1 MSQKLINY
9 CQLAQAALEEENQSS
24 AEKFIELALQEEGG
38 IEHPY
43 ALEVTAMLMQNLGD
57 FDSAKECL
65 DRAVDTDKMHLADKI
80 NQNDKSV
87 DHNGIIRRMLALS
100 ELYEGKEAFEL
111 NKTALELNQEYN
123 KENTSL
129 NSEICAACAEL
140 YLSSL
145 CMEADAETQC
155 NIFSEQAVKF
165 NQDNADAWRVRASYF
180 MSNEDLVQSK
190 ICLQKSLEL
199 IKNDSIRDKLTNSQ
213 TTRILQLCIEHSF
226 FKEAIG

>member
-43 ALEVTAMLMQNLGD
+43 ALEVTAMLMQSLGD
-57 FDSAKECL
+57 FDAAKECL

-80 NQNDKSV
+80 NQNDKTV

-155 NIFSEQAVKF
+155 NIFSEQAVNF
-165 NQDNADAWRVRASYF
+165 NQENADAWRVRASYF
-180 MSNEDLVQSK
+180 MSKEDPAQSK
-190 ICLQKSLEL
+190 VCLQKSLEL
-199 IKNDSIRDKLTNSQ
+199 IKNESIRDKLTNSQ
-213 TTRILQLCIEHSF
+213 TTRILQLCIEHDF
-226 FKEAIG
+226 FREAI